1 MRLISTNSHTK
12 TEVKQREGRRRAS
25 TEQVEKLIEEINLRW
40 TSLIRSNLSIL
51 DLLQD
56 PKIPNGTSKPKLY
69 VHTSGNDT
77 VESIRNQL
85 IQLNPA
91 GEIDQINILK
101 LPSDINSFPNLEDH
115 GTLYLPF
122 PYVVPG
128 GRFQEMYAWD
138 SFFIAIGLL
147 RDNQT
152 RLARNM
158 VDNYIYQIEHYG
170 TILNGNRTYY
180 LTRSQLPLLTPLIKL
195 ILPTVRTEVR
205 QVWLR
210 RAIDAAEKYHKYWTT
225 GPHLTPSTGLSRF
238 FDFGT
243 PGSSPPEIIHESDPK
258 DGSSAH
264 SRVKHFFRDHY
275 LTGIPDYDISEY
287 YDFHT
292 DTLTP
297 KFMDND
303 RAMRESGFDTS
314 SRFGPFNSKILDFNP
329 ICLNSLIYLME
340 KDLSELYTLIDPST
354 ARPPGSKIIHHNNKS
369 KFWLNKSLK
378 RRELIHTYNW
388 DSKSGVYLDYDYIE
402 KTRKEYIFGTT
413 FIPLWAGLSTLEH
426 ATEVCKNGVG
436 QLEIGGGISTSTKEA
451 GDQWDKPYVWAP
463 LQFFA
468 VDGLRRYGF
477 DLIADRIAANF
488 NSMVL
493 KTWLNTG
500 HLWEKYNG
508 VKRDQSVVL
517 KFGYPT
523 NEAGFGWTNAVFT
536 HFYDQLKSAGKV
548 DDSLLLDG
556 IPVPVGAGTEQI
568 SGMKPPT
575 TGTLDNS
582 ISELVLKDL
591 GIEDLEWVEIGV
603 DHPPL

>member
-85 IQLNPA
+85 IQLNPS

-195 ILPTVRTEVR
+195 ILPTY
-205 QVWLR
+205 
-210 RAIDAAEKYHKYWTT
+210 DKYGYVERLMRPRSTISIGLL
-225 GPHLTPSTGLSRF
+225 GPILLLPRGFL
-238 FDFGT
+238 
-243 PGSSPPEIIHESDPK
+243 GSSTSSNTSLEIII
-258 DGSSAH
+258 
-264 SRVKHFFRDHY
+264 

-287 YDFHT
+287 YDLNT

-378 RRELIHTYNW
+378 RKN
-388 DSKSGVYLDYDYIE
+388 YDYIE

-426 ATEVCKNGVG
+426 ATEVCKNGRSAEG
-436 QLEIGGGISTSTKEA
+436 SPHRQRS

>member
-1 MRLISTNSHTK
+1 
-12 TEVKQREGRRRAS
+12 
-25 TEQVEKLIEEINLRW
+25 
-40 TSLIRSNLSIL
+40 
-51 DLLQD
+51 
-56 PKIPNGTSKPKLY
+56 
-69 VHTSGNDT
+69 
-77 VESIRNQL
+77 
-85 IQLNPA
+85 
-91 GEIDQINILK
+91 
-101 LPSDINSFPNLEDH
+101 
-115 GTLYLPF
+115 
-122 PYVVPG
+122 
-128 GRFQEMYAWD
+128 
-138 SFFIAIGLL
+138 
-147 RDNQT
+147 
-152 RLARNM
+152 M

-210 RAIDAAEKYHKYWTT
+210 RAIDAAEKYHK
-225 GPHLTPSTGLSRF
+225 F

-287 YDFHT
+287 YDLNT

-329 ICLNSLIYLME
+329 IY
-340 KDLSELYTLIDPST
+340 PST

-369 KFWLNKSLK
+369 KFC
-378 RRELIHTYNW
+378 
-388 DSKSGVYLDYDYIE
+388 GVYLDYDYIE

-451 GDQWDKPYVWAP
+451 GDQWDKPILGP